1 MAKEKSYLTKE
12 ENKRMFN
19 KKDKL
24 IEKLNERLLAEQ
36 IANAKLE
43 TEIKTLRELMGIEQD
58 IAELQD
64 FMKEQKE
71 KNKRI
76 ETAFLLTRDSLIQ
89 ILQNEGI
96 LAKHVEPTTDERVLI
111 GVDQEKI
118 KLFDIK

>member
-1 MAKEKSYLTKE
+1 
-12 ENKRMFN
+12 MFN

-58 IAELQD
+58 IAELQE
-64 FMKEQKE
+64 FMKDQKE

-96 LAKHVEPTTDERVLI
+96 LAKHVEPTSDEKILI
-111 GVDQEKI
+111 GVDQDKI
-118 KLFDIK
+118 KLFDI

>member
-12 ENKRMFN
+12 ENRRMFN

-43 TEIKTLRELMGIEQD
+43 TEIKTLRELLGIEQD
-58 IAELQD
+58 IAELQE
-64 FMKEQKE
+64 FMKDQKE

-96 LAKHVEPTTDERVLI
+96 LAKHVEPTSDEKILI
-111 GVDQEKI
+111 GVDQDKI
-118 KLFDIK
+118 KLFDI

>member
-12 ENKRMFN
+12 ENRRMFN

-58 IAELQD
+58 IAELQE
-64 FMKEQKE
+64 FMKDQKE

-96 LAKHVEPTTDERVLI
+96 LAKHVEPTSDEKILI
-111 GVDQEKI
+111 GVDQDKI
-118 KLFDIK
+118 KLFDI

>member
-1 MAKEKSYLTKE
+1 
-12 ENKRMFN
+12 MFN

-36 IANAKLE
+36 ITNAKLE

-58 IAELQD
+58 IAELQE

-76 ETAFLLTRDSLIQ
+76 EAAFLLTRDSLIQ

-96 LAKHVEPTTDERVLI
+96 LAKHVEPTTDEKILI

>member
-12 ENKRMFN
+12 ENRRMFN

-36 IANAKLE
+36 ITNAKLE

-58 IAELQD
+58 IAELQE

-96 LAKHVEPTTDERVLI
+96 LAKHVEPTTDEKILI
-111 GVDQEKI
+111 GIDQDKI
-118 KLFDIK
+118 KLFDI

>member
-12 ENKRMFN
+12 ENRRMFN

-58 IAELQD
+58 IAELQE
-64 FMKEQKE
+64 FMKDQKE

-96 LAKHVEPTTDERVLI
+96 LAKHVEPTSDEKILI
-111 GVDQEKI
+111 GVDQDKI
-118 KLFDIK
+118 KVFYI

>member
-1 MAKEKSYLTKE
+1 
-12 ENKRMFN
+12 MFN

-36 IANAKLE
+36 ITNAKLE

-58 IAELQD
+58 IAELQE

-96 LAKHVEPTTDERVLI
+96 LAKHVEPTTDEKILI
-111 GVDQEKI
+111 GVDQDKI
-118 KLFDIK
+118 KLFDI